1 MAQKQ
6 VWENEYRSPQL
17 VTKGEEPQNDVLRLL
32 RLLKKKHGL
41 ELSGLSIVDLGSG
54 TGRNGNYLAE
64 LGNDV
69 TGVEIAPTAVRIARE
84 RAQALGIKASY
95 FEQSMS
101 ERLPL
106 GDLSVDLALDITSSN
121 SLSAA
126 EREAYFS
133 ELARVLKPGAFLIL
147 KTLCKEGDKN
157 AKELLIKQP
166 GPEPD
171 TYVMAEL
178 GLTERVFSRESLA
191 ELYGRYFKLIH
202 LDKKSSYTRMN
213 NRSYKRNFWLAV
225 WQRM

>member
-32 RLLKKKHGL
+32 RVLKKKYGL
-41 ELSGLSIVDLGSG
+41 EQTGLKVLDLGSG

-64 LGNDV
+64 LGNSV
-69 TGVEIAPTAVRIARE
+69 VGVEIAPTAVRLARE
-84 RAQALGIKASY
+84 RAQALGVSAEY
-95 FEQSMS
+95 HEQSMAD
-101 ERLPL
+101 RLPL
-106 GDLSVDLALDITSSN
+106 EDLSVDLAIDITSSN
-121 SLSAA
+121 SLLSA
-126 EREAYFS
+126 EREAYFA
-133 ELARVLKPGAFLIL
+133 ELARVLKPGAFLVL

-157 AKELLIKQP
+157 AKELLVKQP

-178 GLTERVFSRESLA
+178 GLTERVFSREDLLA
-191 ELYGRYFKLIH
+191 LYTRHFELLH

-213 NRSYKRNFWLAV
+213 NRSYKRNFWLAL
-225 WQRM
+225 WRKK